1 MERIQLFV
9 YTFLILLGI
18 NSAAQIP
25 EPEWKKQSGVKGC
38 DFYTDVIEDANT
50 GYTVTGALKQEGN
63 SFDFQ
68 VIRFD
73 ENGEII
79 WEKIIGTPAKE
90 IPKRITQLS
99 DNTYVIL
106 GTSEENDTRSS
117 VLLRLDAEGNELWR
131 KTLDKEY
138 LAVEDI
144 IALQENRFAVAGSK
158 GENPDDPKI
167 WMAILNENG
176 EIILESSFMTNMSGC
191 ARSIKKLPDGDFAL
205 AAQVSETA
213 KNNCDIVAIRIT
225 YMGKAKW
232 YSWIK
237 TPDQRVWPEC
247 ICCTSDSS
255 LMIVGWNGKCLGD
268 INAPDPVYDFDLV
281 LNKINSTGEILWTK
295 SIDREGSEGGNALA
309 RRPDGTFIVAGI
321 KATSFLGKIGP
332 WLLSIDPEG
341 NELGEMLLSLHF
353 NNDHASRIINSS
365 DGSFVVIGPGIQE
378 ESNTRSDGWIIKF
391 GTM

>member
-1 MERIQLFV
+1 MRQIQLFV
-9 YTFLILLGI
+9 FIFLNVQFMSLQ
-18 NSAAQIP
+18 AQIP
-25 EPEWKKQSGVKGC
+25 EPEWKKQSGVRGC
-38 DFYTDVIEDANT
+38 DFYTDVIENAD
-50 GYTVTGALKQEGN
+50 GGFTVTGALKPEGK
-63 SFDFQ
+63 SFD
-68 VIRFD
+68 IRILRFNESGD
-73 ENGEII
+73 IL
-79 WEKIIGTPAKE
+79 WEKTVGTAAKE

-99 DNTYVIL
+99 DNSYVVL
-106 GTSEENDTRSS
+106 GTSVEEDEQSC
-117 VLLRLDAEGNELWR
+117 LLIRLDSEGNELWT
-131 KTLDKEY
+131 KKLDSEY

-144 IALQENRFAVAGSK
+144 IPLLETRFAVAGSK
-158 GENPDDPKI
+158 GEDPDDPKVL
-167 WMAILNENG
+167 MAIMNENG
-176 EIILESSFMTNMSGC
+176 EITLESTFMTNMSGC

-205 AAQVSETA
+205 AAQVGEKA
-213 KNNCDIVAIRIT
+213 KNNCDIVAIRIS

-255 LMIVGWNGKCLGD
+255 FMIVGWNGKCIGD

-295 SIDREGSEGGNALA
+295 SVDREGSEGGNALA

-332 WLLSIDPEG
+332 WLLAIDPDG
-341 NELGEMLLSLHF
+341 NELGEKLLPFNF

-365 DGSFVVIGPGIQE
+365 DGGFVVIGPGIQE
-378 ESNTRSDGWIIKF
+378 ETNSRSDGWIMKF
-391 GTM
+391 SNN